1 MDYSTGIV
9 YVDLAQMADQHTS
22 LLRDKF
28 KIWRAVAAWR
38 QPSVLVLDNLDKVVS
53 AEVEVC
59 FLCPIPERT
68 DVFAESPAPGVAL
81 LATCQ
86 GPAALHPL
94 LTTSHVFS
102 HKVQLRA
109 PDKAIISRIVN
120 RRLATSDLSSD
131 PAKPL
136 NFVALATDT
145 EGYSAT
151 DLQDL
156 VGRAVHA
163 AAVRTAAD
171 NASGAPVLLPSD
183 FAKAQEDFVPLTLRG
198 VKLQK
203 SEVSWSDIGLHET
216 RRVLRETLEWPTKYG
231 AIFAKCPLRLR
242 SGLLLYGYPGCGKTL
257 LASAVAK
264 ECGLN
269 FISVKGPELLNKY
282 IGQSEQSIYS
292 TVRAQ
297 PSPACSSW
305 TSLIQSLQRGESIR
319 FFTATTPNPA
329 LGYYRGHDSTGVTD
343 RVVNQMLTQMDG
355 AEGLDGVYVLAAT
368 SRPDLIDPALLR
380 PGRLDKSLLCH
391 MPTVDE
397 RQEVGVCAQ
406 DPIAKIALAPGL
418 DLKEVARRTEGFSG
432 ADLQALV
439 YNAQLEV
446 VHEELAAKTQELTEI
461 LSSERNEDRVKVEV
475 VGGAVM
481 TRAETAALERRVSE
495 SHLGKSE
502 SDILLMRSGGNDDRY
517 ACPQISVRV
526 HGNGPPRVFLMEI
539 NFSAS
544 DHPGSFGT
552 FVGEPPSLGVAGRT
566 MATRVVGGDQIRRV
580 PIGSDRRAQGAP
592 WLERCRG
599 TGDVGIGIKVRI
611 GEDGESWYFGW
622 FLSARTMATARR
634 APSPS
639 ASTTYSGFSGYRDSQ
654 RQPANG
660 MRPTPPLPGAADSR
674 AIAKTHFEELKK
686 SLQDHMLREPQN
698 SRANAREKLT
708 RLTRQQFQ
716 ELSTDVYDELMRR
729 NENEKGGAETPFL
742 PVRDDFHPKRNQAR
756 QKLATLPAIRFKDLS
771 SDVFYELG
779 RRYPEF
785 KEPEQLPEVPDTP
798 ASEYDPPTPELV
810 GGRGPNRQSSRDQG
824 FSTAAGSGSD
834 RRRPSQDDFGVRRRP
849 SQDETRRRPSADQI
863 PYRRPSQDS
872 QLGRRPSQ
880 DKPSGMASSSYVTPT
895 KSTIA
900 EEDIE
905 VPYGRDEGTDDEE
918 YDDDEGTKRPLS
930 EDDRNGHSKK
940 PSQGGLNALGFNL
953 LSAPMSPT
961 SDDGAPVNG
970 LNGRTNSDYYEKM
983 SFGRASV
990 TSSQGAGAAGELKRG
1005 EIEDLR
1011 RDYEFKIATMQSKL
1025 ASYEDKGRSDAERI
1039 RSLEG
1044 ELRDS
1049 RRVASEREAEARK
1062 LRERCDQLEEDL
1074 QDAQDGQGNTGSSG
1088 GEVTEQ
1094 LRREMQALL
1103 DDLRAMAASRED
1115 LAAERNADSQTIRE
1129 LSSQVQEYKR
1139 KYEAAKTELRGLK
1152 ATSQLYVQQPVDLN
1166 KQDQLPVSERGAIV
1180 DVHITQFQSAIDTM
1194 LMAGR
1199 SNTPSTTLTAM
1210 KAVVTSVS
1218 AIADDVESYVRHQR
1232 VPSEHENA
1240 TQLVERLH
1248 ATLGNLVA
1256 AARTHAM
1263 SFGTSPVSLL
1273 DAAASHVSTTVTA
1286 LVREVL
1292 VRRDDGKRSSTT
1304 NNWTHLENELKRP
1317 LSDRSSSVGSPHNPA
1332 IFDTP
1337 LQTASTNG
1345 GASDAEGGDD
1355 AWEELKPYLEAQS
1368 ESIAFSIQA
1377 LLSAIRNGAQ
1387 GPEINENLAQIISIV
1402 SSIIAVSKESLPR
1415 ASVRQGTEI
1424 VSQLSEQCDRLSELQ
1439 GRVELTKQDRQAMAA
1454 NAFGVAKA
1462 MKELMKL

>member
-1 MDYSTGIV
+1 
-9 YVDLAQMADQHTS
+9 
-22 LLRDKF
+22 
-28 KIWRAVAAWR
+28 
-38 QPSVLVLDNLDKVVS
+38 
-53 AEVEVC
+53 
-59 FLCPIPERT
+59 
-68 DVFAESPAPGVAL
+68 
-81 LATCQ
+81 
-86 GPAALHPL
+86 
-94 LTTSHVFS
+94 
-102 HKVQLRA
+102 
-109 PDKAIISRIVN
+109 
-120 RRLATSDLSSD
+120 
-131 PAKPL
+131 
-136 NFVALATDT
+136 
-145 EGYSAT
+145 
-151 DLQDL
+151 
-156 VGRAVHA
+156 
-163 AAVRTAAD
+163 
-171 NASGAPVLLPSD
+171 
-183 FAKAQEDFVPLTLRG
+183 
-198 VKLQK
+198 
-203 SEVSWSDIGLHET
+203 
-216 RRVLRETLEWPTKYG
+216 
-231 AIFAKCPLRLR
+231 
-242 SGLLLYGYPGCGKTL
+242 
-257 LASAVAK
+257 
-264 ECGLN
+264 
-269 FISVKGPELLNKY
+269 
-282 IGQSEQSIYS
+282 
-292 TVRAQ
+292 
-297 PSPACSSW
+297 
-305 TSLIQSLQRGESIR
+305 
-319 FFTATTPNPA
+319 
-329 LGYYRGHDSTGVTD
+329 
-343 RVVNQMLTQMDG
+343 
-355 AEGLDGVYVLAAT
+355 
-368 SRPDLIDPALLR
+368 
-380 PGRLDKSLLCH
+380 
-391 MPTVDE
+391 
-397 RQEVGVCAQ
+397 
-406 DPIAKIALAPGL
+406 
-418 DLKEVARRTEGFSG
+418 
-432 ADLQALV
+432 
-439 YNAQLEV
+439 
-446 VHEELAAKTQELTEI
+446 
-461 LSSERNEDRVKVEV
+461 
-475 VGGAVM
+475 
-481 TRAETAALERRVSE
+481 
-495 SHLGKSE
+495 
-502 SDILLMRSGGNDDRY
+502 
-517 ACPQISVRV
+517 
-526 HGNGPPRVFLMEI
+526 
-539 NFSAS
+539 
-544 DHPGSFGT
+544 
-552 FVGEPPSLGVAGRT
+552 
-566 MATRVVGGDQIRRV
+566 
-580 PIGSDRRAQGAP
+580 
-592 WLERCRG
+592 
-599 TGDVGIGIKVRI
+599 
-611 GEDGESWYFGW
+611 
-622 FLSARTMATARR
+622 MATARR

-686 SLQDHMLREPQN
+686 SLQDHMLRGKAPELAGQ
-698 SRANAREKLT
+698 RTREADAADPT
-708 RLTRQQFQ
+708 AVPGAVDRC
-716 ELSTDVYDELMRR
+716 
-729 NENEKGGAETPFL
+729 GAETPFL

-824 FSTAAGSGSD
+824 FSTGAGSGSD

-1166 KQDQLPVSERGAIV
+1166 KQDQLPISERGAIV